1 MKSTTLSLLTVI
13 LLSMALISCG
23 GGDTNEET
31 RESAKNNPH
40 DSQHLVYKTPDGWE
54 KEAPSS
60 RMRRAQYKLPGQNG
74 KDDAEMAVFVFPGS
88 GGAVSANID
97 RWIGQF
103 KQPDG
108 SSSSDKA
115 VVDEKVING
124 LKMTTVSLTG
134 TYLKSATMM
143 SGEVEELENY
153 ELLAVIVETESD
165 PWFFKATG
173 PEETINYWKDSFNE
187 FLSTIK

>member
-1 MKSTTLSLLTVI
+1 MRATTLSLLASVLMI
-13 LLSMALISCG
+13 MALISCG
-23 GGDTNEET
+23 NDESKEESND
-31 RESAKNNPH
+31 SAKRNPH
-40 DSQHLVYKTPDGWE
+40 GAQHLVYQTPDSWV
-54 KEAPSS
+54 KEIPSS

-74 KDDAEMAVFVFPGS
+74 AGDAEMAVFVFPGS

-103 KQPDG
+103 RQPDG

-134 TYLKSATMM
+134 TYLKSASMM
-143 SGEVEELENY
+143 SGDVEELKNY
-153 ELLAVIVETESD
+153 ELMAVIVETETD
-165 PWFFKATG
+165 PWFFKVTG
-173 PEETINYWKDSFNE
+173 PEETINYWKDSFND
-187 FLSTIK
+187 FLLTIK